1 MIYVFDSNALIDLF
15 KHFYRNRFPSLWEKF
30 DLSVKEGNVVS
41 VREVFNEIEGYNDR
55 LSEWTKSNRYFF
67 QQPSTEELVFVAE
80 IFKVAH
86 FQSLV
91 RKKER
96 YQGKPVADPFVI
108 VKAKAHS
115 GCVITQE
122 IKKPNAAGIPNI
134 CEYFGLD
141 YSNLEGFMERE
152 DWTF

>member
-30 DLSVKEGNVVS
+30 DLSVKEGNIVS
-41 VREVFNEIEGYNDR
+41 VREVFNEIEGYSDR
-55 LSEWTKSNRYFF
+55 LSEWAKSNRSFF
-67 QQPSTEELVFVAE
+67 QQPSPEELTFVAE
-80 IFKVAH
+80 IFKVSH

-91 RKKER
+91 RVKER
-96 YQGKPVADPFVI
+96 LQGKPVADPFVI
-108 VKAKAHS
+108 AKAKALN

-122 IKKPNAAGIPNI
+122 VKKPNAAGIPNI
-134 CEYFGLD
+134 CEHFGLD

>member
-30 DLSVKEGNVVS
+30 DWSVKEGEIIS
-41 VREVFNEIEGYNDR
+41 VREVFNEIEGYSDR

-80 IFKVAH
+80 IFKVSH

-91 RKKER
+91 RVKER
-96 YQGKPVADPFVI
+96 LQGKPVADPFVI
-108 VKAKAHS
+108 AKAKAHS

-122 IKKPNAAGIPNI
+122 TKKPHAAGIPNI
-134 CEYFGLD
+134 CE
-141 YSNLEGFMERE
+141 
-152 DWTF
+152 